1 MKKSIIPIILGQIVL
16 DTIIKTN
23 TEDQRIKSYEIKNN
37 DTTVGGPPFF
47 SGVVGFFLSQLFS
60 WMELPLIYA
69 YTSSKANSFLEENS
83 IVGSLTNNLKMRST
97 CPHFQLIYNPN
108 EKERTLFLENPP
120 LKFDP
125 NDFDWKSDSFPVA
138 IVGSVFHEFNDY
150 NIFSFLRKNSSY
162 IAFDPQGCFR
172 QLSQGGKIKL
182 GEWMDSKILELID
195 CLKLS
200 EIEARYLNLGNNNN
214 TIINNLLDTSISTV
228 LLTQGEKGA
237 ILGVSDSEKMKKTM
251 YNIPGYTSNVVDETG
266 AGDVFLFSFA
276 THFCAHSNVLDAV
289 AFSTSIASLLIE
301 QNRFSW
307 HFTEKMIKDRQQI
320 IRSQIKQI
328 HT

>member
-1 MKKSIIPIILGQIVL
+1 ML

-23 TEDQRIKSYEIKNN
+23 AENQILKGYQTKSN

-47 SGVVGFFLSQLFS
+47 SAVVGFFLSQLFS
-60 WMELPLIYA
+60 WMKLPLIYA
-69 YTSSKANSFLEENS
+69 YTSSKVNSLLEANS
-83 IVGSLTNNLKMRST
+83 IAGSLSNNLKMRSA

-138 IVGSVFHEFNDY
+138 IVGSVFHEFNNYD
-150 NIFSFLRKNSSY
+150 IFSFLQKKFSY

-172 QLSQGGKIKL
+172 QLSQGGEIIL
-182 GEWMDSKILELID
+182 SEWMDPEILERID

-200 EIEARYLNLGNNNN
+200 EIEARYLNLGNDNK
-214 TIINNLLDTSISTV
+214 TIIKNILDTSISTV

-237 ILGVSDSEKMKKTM
+237 ILGVSESEKKKKIT
-251 YNIPGYTSNVVDETG
+251 YKIPAYTSNVIDETG

-276 THFCAHSNVLDAV
+276 THFCTHRDVLDAA
-289 AFSTSIASLLIE
+289 AFSTSVTSLFIE
-301 QNRFSW
+301 QKRFSW

-320 IRSQIKQI
+320 IRSQIREI
-328 HT
+328 HS

>member
-1 MKKSIIPIILGQIVL
+1 
-16 DTIIKTN
+16 
-23 TEDQRIKSYEIKNN
+23 
-37 DTTVGGPPFF
+37 
-47 SGVVGFFLSQLFS
+47 
-60 WMELPLIYA
+60 MELPLIYA
-69 YTSSKANSFLEENS
+69 YTSSKANSLLEANS
-83 IVGSLTNNLKMRST
+83 ITESLTKSLKIRSI

-125 NDFDWKSDSFPVA
+125 NDFNWKSDSFPVA

-150 NIFSFLRKNSSY
+150 RIFSFLQKNSSY
-162 IAFDPQGCFR
+162 VAFDPQGCFR

-182 GEWMDSKILELID
+182 SEWMDSKILELID

-200 EIEARYLNLGNNNN
+200 EIEARYLNLGNDNK
-214 TIINNLLDTSISTV
+214 TVINNLLDTPISAI
-228 LLTQGEKGA
+228 LLTQGDKGA
-237 ILGVSDSEKMKKTM
+237 ILGVSNSENKKKTM
-251 YNIPGYTSNVVDETG
+251 YNIPSYPSNVIDETG

-276 THFCAHSNVLDAV
+276 THFCAHGNVLDAA
-289 AFSTSIASLLIE
+289 AFSTSISSLLIE
-301 QNRFSW
+301 QNRFSC
-307 HFTEKMIKDRQQI
+307 HFTEKMIKYRQQI